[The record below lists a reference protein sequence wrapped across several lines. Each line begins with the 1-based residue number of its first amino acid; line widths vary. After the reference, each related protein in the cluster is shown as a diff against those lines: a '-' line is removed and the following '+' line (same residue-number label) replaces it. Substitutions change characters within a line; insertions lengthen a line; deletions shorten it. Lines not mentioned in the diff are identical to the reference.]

1 MKRPIITLAAYC
13 DLSELPTYHQEQ
25 VYKAFRY
32 ITTAKPDDDNT
43 ECYLKAEKDNGY
55 TLTVEFFYNDD
66 VPEVEIIYLDV
77 TDEER
82 PQLNQLIIK
91 GLQYSL
97 DRIAEI

>member
-13 DLSELPTYHQEQ
+13 DLSELPAYHQEQ
-25 VYKAFRY
+25 VHKAFSY
-32 ITTAKPDDDNT
+32 VQTAKPDDDNT
-43 ECYLKAEKDNGY
+43 ECYLRLEEDNGY
-55 TLTVEFFYNDD
+55 TVTVNFFYNDD
-66 VPEVEIIYLDV
+66 VPETETVYLEV

-97 DRIAEI
+97 ERIAEI